1 MKITDTSYELIITD
15 SLFFTYKKLMVKAFT
30 HCNSFPLWSFIL
42 SLLFYLNQF
51 TFKYDKHQIKSEYPT
66 SRKYDVQRGG
76 VLKTTHKTC

>member
-1 MKITDTSYELIITD
+1 MKITDTSYKLIITD
-15 SLFFTYKKLMVKAFT
+15 SLFFTYKKLMVKSFT
-30 HCNSFPLWSFIL
+30 RCNPFPLRSFIL

-66 SRKYDVQRGG
+66 SRKYDVQRGR

>member
-1 MKITDTSYELIITD
+1 MKITDTSYKLIITD
-15 SLFFTYKKLMVKAFT
+15 SRSSPIKRLMVKAFT

-51 TFKYDKHQIKSEYPT
+51 TFKYGKHQIKSEYPT